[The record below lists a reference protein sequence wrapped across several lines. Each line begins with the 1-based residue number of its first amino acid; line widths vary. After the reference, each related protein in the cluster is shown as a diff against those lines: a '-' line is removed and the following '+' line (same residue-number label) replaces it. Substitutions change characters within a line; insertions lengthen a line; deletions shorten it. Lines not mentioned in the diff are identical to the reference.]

1 MSQLFTIGTHNRSTK
16 TLEEQMIRQFK
27 DIYNTN
33 EPTLQDAITAI
44 NGGQTADAIQYIN
57 DVIEDLAARAKVEI
71 QP

>member
-1 MSQLFTIGTHNRSTK
+1 MAQLFTIGTHYRSTK

-44 NGGQTADAIQYIN
+44 NGGQTAQAIQYIN

-71 QP
+71 Q

>member
-1 MSQLFTIGTHNRSTK
+1 MAQLFTIGTHNRSTK

-44 NGGQTADAIQYIN
+44 NGGQTAAAIQYIN
-57 DVIEDLAARAKVEI
+57 DVIDDLAARAKV
-71 QP
+71 QTS

>member
-1 MSQLFTIGTHNRSTK
+1 MAQLFTIGTHNRSTK

-27 DIYNTN
+27 VIYDTN

-71 QP
+71 Q

>member
-1 MSQLFTIGTHNRSTK
+1 MAQLFTIGTHYRSTK

-27 DIYNTN
+27 DIYDTN

-44 NGGQTADAIQYIN
+44 NGGQTAQAIQYIN

-71 QP
+71 Q

>member
-1 MSQLFTIGTHNRSTK
+1 MAQLFTIGTHNRSTK

-27 DIYNTN
+27 NIYDTN

-57 DVIEDLAARAKVEI
+57 DVIDDLAARAKV
-71 QP
+71 QT

>member
-1 MSQLFTIGTHNRSTK
+1 MAQLFTIGTHNRSTK

-27 DIYNTN
+27 NIYDTN

-44 NGGQTADAIQYIN
+44 NGGQTAQAIQYIN

-71 QP
+71 Q

>member
-1 MSQLFTIGTHNRSTK
+1 MTQLFTIGTHNRSTK

-27 DIYNTN
+27 NIYDTN

-44 NGGQTADAIQYIN
+44 NGGQTAQAIQYIN

>member
-27 DIYNTN
+27 NIYDTN

-44 NGGQTADAIQYIN
+44 NNSQTAQAIQYIN

-71 QP
+71 Q

>member
-1 MSQLFTIGTHNRSTK
+1 MARLFTIGTHYRSTK

-27 DIYNTN
+27 DIYDTN

-57 DVIEDLAARAKVEI
+57 DVIDDLAAHAKV
-71 QP
+71 QTS